1 MEVGMIVV
9 LGLALLFIS
18 GIIYLILK
26 ERNNDTSEIAEIPIW
41 VQDSK
46 PPAKKEKK
54 K

>member
-1 MEVGMIVV
+1 MEIGVIVV

-26 ERNNDTSEIAEIPIW
+26 ERNNDTSESAAIPIW
-41 VQDSK
+41 LQDSK
-46 PPAKKEKK
+46 PPVKREKK